1 MKSSKNG
8 FMRFCF
14 SEQKNDS
21 NLAGLSIG
29 ELVVKC
35 SPRWEKMTAS
45 QKSNFQET
53 GKVQGSNRPRES
65 DGGQDGLGRSL
76 SSTMRRQREEQR
88 RAEMMKLDIKE
99 KIELAKREDRL
110 EDSSFYLLHTN
121 IFCFTSEKEI
131 VPAELSLAKFSLK
144 EGVQSIDK
152 VYGEVYQ
159 VFIEPGQI
167 PRGYMRDCLANSKA
181 THKIPLDFN
190 LFVGDYCKIVE
201 DILEI
206 LLEDD
211 EGIPPLYCMPKYFT
225 QNQMVL
231 EWLIKKSGT
240 DLISKDDLQVYSLP
254 QLLYEMTR
262 ESEESVDTSLSS
274 SLASGSLVRNRV
286 PTLALAE
293 AQLDRDTFM
302 LMPGMSCNWHTEV
315 ESLHCCQ
322 GQVLSWAYILF
333 SLVCPLLSIPML
345 PGRHRPEEE
354 EEEVLGW
361 AGQSS
366 RDSEVSTDLSSDVDT
381 SSCRSEYVQPSNLL
395 KELGVGK
402 LGMLKTMLRGE
413 RFSDKTQPSL
423 DSTKNF

>member
-1 MKSSKNG
+1 MK
-8 FMRFCF
+8 
-14 SEQKNDS
+14 
-21 NLAGLSIG
+21 
-29 ELVVKC
+29 
-35 SPRWEKMTAS
+35 
-45 QKSNFQET
+45 
-53 GKVQGSNRPRES
+53 
-65 DGGQDGLGRSL
+65 
-76 SSTMRRQREEQR
+76 RQREEQR
-88 RAEMMKLDIKE
+88 RAEMMKLNIKE

-144 EGVQSIDK
+144 EGVHSIDK

-190 LFVGDYCKIVE
+190 LFDGDYGRIVE

-262 ESEESVDTSLSS
+262 EGEESVDTSLGS

-322 GQVLSWAYILF
+322 AQVLSWAYILL
-333 SLVCPLLSIPML
+333 SLVCPLRALPLLS
-345 PGRHRPEEE
+345 GRHKPEEE
-354 EEEVLGW
+354 ERLDWGVESIPGSGSVLSLASHEED
-361 AGQSS
+361 A
-366 RDSEVSTDLSSDVDT
+366 T
-381 SSCRSEYVQPSNLL
+381 SCRSEPQSQVRNFVIALWEYDFNLILASNLAQRTSWR
-395 KELGVGK
+395 EA
-402 LGMLKTMLRGE
+402 
-413 RFSDKTQPSL
+413 TQV
-423 DSTKNF
+423 

>member
-1 MKSSKNG
+1 MSSVTTIHIYN
-8 FMRFCF
+8 F
-14 SEQKNDS
+14 N
-21 NLAGLSIG
+21 IG
-29 ELVVKC
+29 
-35 SPRWEKMTAS
+35 R
-45 QKSNFQET
+45 T
-53 GKVQGSNRPRES
+53 GKVEGSSRPRES
-65 DGGQDGLGRSL
+65 DGGQDVLGRSL

-144 EGVQSIDK
+144 EGVHSIDK

-190 LFVGDYCKIVE
+190 LFDGDYGRIVE

-262 ESEESVDTSLSS
+262 EGEESVDTSLGS

-322 GQVLSWAYILF
+322 AQVLSWAYILF

-345 PGRHRPEEE
+345 PGRHRPEDEE
-354 EEEVLGW
+354 EALGW

-381 SSCRSEYVQPSNLL
+381 SSCRSEYVQVRNLVQAMM
-395 KELGVGK
+395 E
-402 LGMLKTMLRGE
+402 
-413 RFSDKTQPSL
+413 F
-423 DSTKNF
+423 